1 MRSGVNLLSL
11 RPSSPHIQDLITLM
25 PTQTIC
31 FAQYVNDV
39 LPFAPL
45 DAREIAGECR
55 GAVSAIVGFGLVGS
69 ECQADLE
76 SNHRSSDKSGGW
88 RADGGKVSCVHP

>member
-1 MRSGVNLLSL
+1 
-11 RPSSPHIQDLITLM
+11 M